1 MNGALESGALLSGGL
16 PHLLDERSNP
26 DFREVFGMFAA
37 RSAGLDA
44 AVARIRLTGLDLR
57 SDELQGLNR
66 IRVLL
71 ANVSALSF
79 RAEADA
85 IMSDPSKATNL
96 GNIVALME
104 EGRIEVRSSPL
115 GGWAPDFSIF
125 HRYGKPW
132 TLMVG
137 LHWFARPYPHRGP
150 ALASLHGSSAAGKA
164 EVRFSELWRGGHD
177 IGAPIL
183 ELLLEARSRA
193 RGSTIPA
200 SVSTRPVSRSRRR
213 SSRHSKSPVTEG
225 DSPDGE
231 GRDPP

>member
-1 MNGALESGALLSGGL
+1 MQPGALLSGGL
-16 PHLLDERSNP
+16 PHLLDERSDP
-26 DFREVFGMFAA
+26 DFRDVFGRLAT

-57 SDELQGLNR
+57 RDELRGVER

-85 IMSDPSKATNL
+85 ILSDPSKATNL
-96 GNIVALME
+96 ANIVALME

-115 GGWAPDFSIF
+115 AGWAPDFSIF

-132 TLMVG
+132 TLIVG
-137 LHWFARPYPHRGP
+137 LHWFVRPYPHRGP
-150 ALASLHGSSAAGKA
+150 ALASIHGSSAAGKA
-164 EVRFSELWRGGHD
+164 AVRFSELWRGAHD
-177 IGAPIL
+177 ISEPIL

-193 RGSTIPA
+193 RAPTVPV
-200 SVSTRPVSRSRRR
+200 SVSAPPSRSGRR
-213 SSRHSKSPVTEG
+213 SCRTSRSPVTEG
-225 DSPDGE
+225 DSRDEEDG
-231 GRDPP
+231 DPP